1 MEDDALEDSPSLHV
15 TYVVNVEPHRPGK
28 ADCLTQRSHAVE
40 RTICVVQGFVG
51 GESEGYE
58 LICCL
63 P

>member
-1 MEDDALEDSPSLHV
+1 MEDEALEDSLSLHV
-15 TYVVNVEPHRPGK
+15 TYVVKIDQHRPGK

-40 RTICVVQGFVG
+40 RTICVVHGFVG
-51 GESEGYE
+51 GGGDE